1 MNKER
6 IYNILK
12 EKQIHEVYYNE
23 RPVWIQEVNDNI
35 AKVGFLDSKDV
46 KDVYLE
52 DLYEG
57 NLYNDGIK

>member
-1 MNKER
+1 MNKEK

>member
-12 EKQIHEVYYNE
+12 EKQIHEVYYNQ